1 MDKSRTQALI
11 GENNVEKIASKRVTI
26 VGVGGVG
33 GYVATLLARAG
44 VEKMRIIDFDT
55 VSPSNFNRQVVAV
68 KGNEGR
74 LKVEALKD
82 ILLSINEDIV
92 VDSVPQKLDKD
103 NVSSFLKNSDIVVD
117 AIDIVKDKVALIIY
131 CKKHNINVIS
141 AMGAGNR
148 YDQPNFYL
156 TDIYKTHDDGL
167 AKVIRK
173 ALREEGVKNLDV
185 VTCDSKPEKV
195 EGVIGSISYY
205 PAVCGAVIASAVVNK
220 IIKEEI

>member
-11 GENNVEKIASKRVTI
+11 GKNNVEKIAFKRVTI

-82 ILLSINEDIV
+82 ILLSINEDIE
-92 VDSVPQKLDKD
+92 VDAVAQKLDKD
-103 NVSSFLKNSDIVVD
+103 NVSSLLKNSDIVID

-131 CKKHNINVIS
+131 CKKHNINILS

>member
-44 VEKMRIIDFDT
+44 VEKMRIIDFDA
-55 VSPSNFNRQVVAV
+55 VSLSNFNRQVVAF

-82 ILLSINEDIV
+82 ILLSINEDIE
-92 VDSVPQKLDKD
+92 VDAVAQKLDKD
-103 NVSSFLKNSDIVVD
+103 NVSSLLKNSDIVID

-131 CKKHNINVIS
+131 CKKHNINIIS

-173 ALREEGVKNLDV
+173 ALREEVVKNLDV

-205 PAVCGAVIASAVVNK
+205 PAACGAVIASAVVNK

>member
-11 GENNVEKIASKRVTI
+11 GKNNVEKIAFKRVTI

-44 VEKMRIIDFDT
+44 VEKIRIIDFDT

-82 ILLSINEDIV
+82 ILLSINEDIE

-103 NVSSFLKNSDIVVD
+103 NVSSLLENSDIVVD

-131 CKKHNINVIS
+131 CKKHNINILS

>member
-11 GENNVEKIASKRVTI
+11 GKNNVEKIAFKRVTI

-82 ILLSINEDIV
+82 ILLSINEDIE

-103 NVSSFLKNSDIVVD
+103 NVSSLLENSDIVVD

>member
-68 KGNEGR
+68 KGNEGK

-82 ILLSINEDIV
+82 ILLSINEDIE

-103 NVSSFLKNSDIVVD
+103 NVSSLLENSDIVVD

-205 PAVCGAVIASAVVNK
+205 PAVCGAVITAAVVNK

>member
-11 GENNVEKIASKRVTI
+11 GKNNVEKIASKRVTI

-82 ILLSINEDIV
+82 ILLSINEDIE

-103 NVSSFLKNSDIVVD
+103 NVSSLLENSDIVVD

>member
-11 GENNVEKIASKRVTI
+11 GKNNVEKIASKRVTI

-82 ILLSINEDIV
+82 ILLSINEDIE

-103 NVSSFLKNSDIVVD
+103 NVSSLLENSDIVVD

-131 CKKHNINVIS
+131 CKKHNINIIS

>member
-11 GENNVEKIASKRVTI
+11 GKNNVEKIAFKRVTI

-82 ILLSINEDIV
+82 ILLSINEDIE
-92 VDSVPQKLDKD
+92 VDAVAQKLDKD
-103 NVSSFLKNSDIVVD
+103 NVSSLLKNSDIVID

-131 CKKHNINVIS
+131 CKKHNINIIS

>member
-1 MDKSRTQALI
+1 MDKSPTQALI
-11 GENNVEKIASKRVTI
+11 GEKNVEKIASKRVTI

-55 VSPSNFNRQVVAV
+55 VSLSNFNRQVVAF

-82 ILLSINEDIV
+82 ILLSINEDIE

-103 NVSSFLKNSDIVVD
+103 NVSSLLENSDIVVD

-131 CKKHNINVIS
+131 CKKHNINIIS

>member
-11 GENNVEKIASKRVTI
+11 GKNNVEKIAFKRVTI

-82 ILLSINEDIV
+82 ILLSINEDIE

-103 NVSSFLKNSDIVVD
+103 NVSSLLKNSDIVID

-131 CKKHNINVIS
+131 CKKHNINILS

>member
-11 GENNVEKIASKRVTI
+11 GKNNVEKIAFKRVTI

-44 VEKMRIIDFDT
+44 VEKMRIIDFYT

-82 ILLSINEDIV
+82 ILLSINEDIE

-103 NVSSFLKNSDIVVD
+103 NVSSLLENSDIVVD

>member
-11 GENNVEKIASKRVTI
+11 GKNNVEKIASKRVTI

-82 ILLSINEDIV
+82 VLLSINEDIE
-92 VDSVPQKLDKD
+92 VDAVAQKLDKD
-103 NVSSFLKNSDIVVD
+103 NVSSLLKNSDIVVD

>member
-11 GENNVEKIASKRVTI
+11 GKNNVEKIAFKRVTI

-44 VEKMRIIDFDT
+44 VEKIRIIDFDT

-82 ILLSINEDIV
+82 IILSINEDIE

-103 NVSSFLKNSDIVVD
+103 NVSSLLENSDIVVD

>member
-55 VSPSNFNRQVVAV
+55 VSPSNFNRQVVAF

-82 ILLSINEDIV
+82 ILLSINEDIE

-103 NVSSFLKNSDIVVD
+103 NVSCFLKNSDIVVD

-131 CKKHNINVIS
+131 CKKHNINIIS

>member
-11 GENNVEKIASKRVTI
+11 GKNNVEKIASKRVTI

-44 VEKMRIIDFDT
+44 VEKIRIIDFDT

-82 ILLSINEDIV
+82 ILLSINEDIE

-103 NVSSFLKNSDIVVD
+103 NVSSLLENSDIVVD

-131 CKKHNINVIS
+131 CKKHNINAIS

>member
-11 GENNVEKIASKRVTI
+11 GKNNVEKIAFKRVTI

-82 ILLSINEDIV
+82 ILLSINEDIEI
-92 VDSVPQKLDKD
+92 DSVPQKLDKD
-103 NVSSFLKNSDIVVD
+103 NVSSLLENSDIVVD

>member
-11 GENNVEKIASKRVTI
+11 GGNNVEKIASKRVTI

-44 VEKMRIIDFDT
+44 VEKIRIIDFDT

-82 ILLSINEDIV
+82 ILLSINEDIE

-103 NVSSFLKNSDIVVD
+103 NVSSLLKNSDIVVD

>member
-68 KGNEGR
+68 KGNEGK

-82 ILLSINEDIV
+82 ILLSINEDIE

-103 NVSSFLKNSDIVVD
+103 NVSSLLKNSDIVVD

>member
-11 GENNVEKIASKRVTI
+11 GKNNVEKIAFKRVTI

-82 ILLSINEDIV
+82 ILLSINEDIE

-103 NVSSFLKNSDIVVD
+103 NVSSLLKNSDIVVD

>member
-11 GENNVEKIASKRVTI
+11 GKNNVEKIASKRVTI

-82 ILLSINEDIV
+82 ILLSINEDIE

-103 NVSSFLKNSDIVVD
+103 NVSSLLENSDIVVD

-205 PAVCGAVIASAVVNK
+205 PAVCGAVITAAVVNK

>member
-11 GENNVEKIASKRVTI
+11 GKNNVEKIAFKRVTI

-82 ILLSINEDIV
+82 ILLSINEDIE
-92 VDSVPQKLDKD
+92 VDAVAQKLDKD
-103 NVSSFLKNSDIVVD
+103 NVSSLLKNSDIVID

-173 ALREEGVKNLDV
+173 ALREEGVENLDV

>member
-11 GENNVEKIASKRVTI
+11 GKNNVEKIASKRVTI

-82 ILLSINEDIV
+82 ILLSINEDIEI
-92 VDSVPQKLDKD
+92 DSVPQKLDKD
-103 NVSSFLKNSDIVVD
+103 NVSSLLKNSDIVVD

-205 PAVCGAVIASAVVNK
+205 PAVCGAVITAAVVNK

>member
-11 GENNVEKIASKRVTI
+11 GKNNVEKIAFKRVTI

-44 VEKMRIIDFDT
+44 VEKIRIIDFDT

-82 ILLSINEDIV
+82 ILLSINEDIE
-92 VDSVPQKLDKD
+92 VDAVAQKLDKD
-103 NVSSFLKNSDIVVD
+103 NVSCFLKNSDIVVD

-131 CKKHNINVIS
+131 CKKHNINIIS

>member
-55 VSPSNFNRQVVAV
+55 VSPSNFNRQVVAF

-82 ILLSINEDIV
+82 ILLSINEDIE
-92 VDSVPQKLDKD
+92 VDAVAQKLDKD
-103 NVSSFLKNSDIVVD
+103 NVSSLLKNSDIVVD

-173 ALREEGVKNLDV
+173 ALREEGIKNLDV
-185 VTCDSKPEKV
+185 VTCDSKPERV

-205 PAVCGAVIASAVVNK
+205 PAACGAVIASAVVNK

>member
-11 GENNVEKIASKRVTI
+11 GKNNVEKIAFKRVTI

-82 ILLSINEDIV
+82 ILLSINEDIEI
-92 VDSVPQKLDKD
+92 DSVPQKLDKD
-103 NVSSFLKNSDIVVD
+103 NVSSLLKNSDIVVD

>member
-11 GENNVEKIASKRVTI
+11 GKNNVEKIASKRVTI

-82 ILLSINEDIV
+82 IILSINEDIE

-103 NVSSFLKNSDIVVD
+103 NVSSLLENSDIVVD

>member
-11 GENNVEKIASKRVTI
+11 GKNNVEKIASKRVTI

-82 ILLSINEDIV
+82 ILLSINEDIE

-103 NVSSFLKNSDIVVD
+103 NVSSLLENSDIVVD

-131 CKKHNINVIS
+131 CKKHNINIIS

-205 PAVCGAVIASAVVNK
+205 PAVCGAVITAAVVNK

>member
-11 GENNVEKIASKRVTI
+11 GKNNVEKIAFKRVTI

-82 ILLSINEDIV
+82 ILLSINEDIE
-92 VDSVPQKLDKD
+92 VDAVAQKLDKD
-103 NVSSFLKNSDIVVD
+103 NVSSLLKNSDIVID

>member
-55 VSPSNFNRQVVAV
+55 VSLSNFNRQVVAF

-82 ILLSINEDIV
+82 ILLSINEDIE

-103 NVSSFLKNSDIVVD
+103 NVSSLLKNSDIVID

-131 CKKHNINVIS
+131 CKKHNINILS

-173 ALREEGVKNLDV
+173 ALREEGIKNLDV

>member
-11 GENNVEKIASKRVTI
+11 GKNNVEKIAFKRVTI

-44 VEKMRIIDFDT
+44 VEKIRIIDFDT

-82 ILLSINEDIV
+82 ILLSINEDIE

-103 NVSSFLKNSDIVVD
+103 NVSSLLENSDIVVD

>member
-11 GENNVEKIASKRVTI
+11 GKNNVEKIAFKRVTI

-44 VEKMRIIDFDT
+44 VEKIRIIDFDT

-82 ILLSINEDIV
+82 ILLSINEDIE

-103 NVSSFLKNSDIVVD
+103 NVSSLLKNSDIVVD

>member
-11 GENNVEKIASKRVTI
+11 GKNNVEKIAFKRVTI

-82 ILLSINEDIV
+82 ILLSINEDIEI
-92 VDSVPQKLDKD
+92 DSVPQKLDKD
-103 NVSSFLKNSDIVVD
+103 NVSSLLKNSDIVVD

-131 CKKHNINVIS
+131 CKKHNINIIS

>member
-11 GENNVEKIASKRVTI
+11 GKNNVEKIAFKRVTI

-82 ILLSINEDIV
+82 VLLSINEDIE

-103 NVSSFLKNSDIVVD
+103 NVSSLLENSDIVVD

-205 PAVCGAVIASAVVNK
+205 PAVCGAVIASAVINK

>member
-44 VEKMRIIDFDT
+44 VEKIRIIDFDT
-55 VSPSNFNRQVVAV
+55 VSPSNFNRQVVAF

-82 ILLSINEDIV
+82 ILLSINEDIE
-92 VDSVPQKLDKD
+92 VDAVAQKLDKD
-103 NVSSFLKNSDIVVD
+103 NVSSLLKNSDIVID

-131 CKKHNINVIS
+131 CKKHNINILS

>member
-11 GENNVEKIASKRVTI
+11 GKNNVEKIAFKRVTI

-44 VEKMRIIDFDT
+44 VEKMRIIDFDI

-82 ILLSINEDIV
+82 IILSINEDIE

-103 NVSSFLKNSDIVVD
+103 NVSSLLENSDIVVD

>member
-11 GENNVEKIASKRVTI
+11 GGNNVEKIASKRVTI

-44 VEKMRIIDFDT
+44 VEKIRIIDFDT
-55 VSPSNFNRQVVAV
+55 VSPSNFNRQVVAF

-82 ILLSINEDIV
+82 ILLSINEDIE
-92 VDSVPQKLDKD
+92 VDAVAQKLDKD
-103 NVSSFLKNSDIVVD
+103 NVSSLLKNSDIVID

-131 CKKHNINVIS
+131 CKKHNINIIS

>member
-11 GENNVEKIASKRVTI
+11 GKNNVEKIAFKRVTI

-55 VSPSNFNRQVVAV
+55 ISPSNFNRQVVAV

-82 ILLSINEDIV
+82 ILLSINEDIE

-103 NVSSFLKNSDIVVD
+103 NVSSLLKNSDIVVD

>member
-11 GENNVEKIASKRVTI
+11 GKNNVEKIAFKRVTI

-44 VEKMRIIDFDT
+44 VEKIRIIDFDT
-55 VSPSNFNRQVVAV
+55 VSPSNFNRQVVAF
-68 KGNEGR
+68 KGNESR

-82 ILLSINEDIV
+82 ILLSINEDIE
-92 VDSVPQKLDKD
+92 VDAVAQKLDKG
-103 NVSSFLKNSDIVVD
+103 NVSSLLENSDIVVD

>member
-11 GENNVEKIASKRVTI
+11 GGNNVEKIAFKRVTI

-55 VSPSNFNRQVVAV
+55 VSPSNFNRQVVAF

-82 ILLSINEDIV
+82 ILLSINEDIE
-92 VDSVPQKLDKD
+92 VDAVAQKLDKD
-103 NVSSFLKNSDIVVD
+103 NVSSLLKNSDIVVD

-131 CKKHNINVIS
+131 CKKHNINIIS